1 MTEKKAL
8 EVVDAAIIPITPM
21 TLIQKAQE
29 KDASIEQMQQLF
41 DLQLR
46 WEANEAKK
54 SFNKGM
60 SLFKSECPVIPKNSK
75 GQSGK
80 FAGLAD
86 IAKVADPILA
96 KHGLSYRWEQSQD
109 GDTKELTV
117 TCIVTHVDGHS
128 VSSPLTGPL
137 DTSGNKNAIQSIG
150 SSSTYLFRYSL
161 NAALGLAS
169 SEMDDDSGGA
179 GDVIDENQLADLEVK
194 LQEVGA
200 NMAAFLK
207 KFDISELNKLPKDK
221 FKEACELIEKKRRA
235 S

>member
-1 MTEKKAL
+1 MTEKELQVIDA
-8 EVVDAAIIPITPM
+8 EVVITPM
-21 TLIQKAQE
+21 TLIQQAQAGN
-29 KDASIEQMQQLF
+29 ASIEQMQQLF

-54 SFNKGM
+54 SFNKAM

-86 IAKVADPILA
+86 IAKVADPLLA
-96 KHGLSYRWEQSQD
+96 KHGLSYRWEQSQN

-117 TCIVTHVDGHS
+117 TCVVTHVDGHS

-169 SEMDDDSGGA
+169 SEMEDDGNA
-179 GDVIDENQLADLEVK
+179 TTEEPVKVIDECQLADLEALMDEVTANHQGFLAAYQIVSLATLPASMYAHAVK
-194 LQEVGA
+194 SL
-200 NMAAFLK
+200 
-207 KFDISELNKLPKDK
+207 
-221 FKEACELIEKKRRA
+221 EAKRK
-235 S
+235 